1 MVDLMGFDN
10 NMGFRQ
16 GLEEVGSEMPKHMV
30 ISPFL
35 PAHISSMGDLQDPKM
50 EVRQYHISG
59 HILLGY
65 SLT

>member
-35 PAHISSMGDLQDPKM
+35 PAHISSMGIPA
-50 EVRQYHISG
+50 S
-59 HILLGY
+59 
-65 SLT
+65 